1 MKKLI
6 IKFWDKIIVLLL
18 GSSAVLYSCAKYGML
33 VPEYEINGIVTDKET
48 AKPIQNIRVIRPT
61 YFGADTMYTN
71 AQGKFHSIQQDSPHL
86 IVEDI
91 DGEANG
97 GEFETQEVF
106 VKYTDADLVKKG
118 KRDKIPDRY
127 SKMINIELEKKN
139 AVDTLYGMPSTTFK
153 P

>member
-1 MKKLI
+1 MKKSI
-6 IKFWDKIIVLLL
+6 IKFWDKIIVMLL

-61 YFGADTMYTN
+61 HFGADTMYTN
-71 AQGKFHSIQQDSPHL
+71 AQGKFHSIQQGSPHL
-86 IVEDI
+86 TVEDI

-97 GEFETQEVF
+97 GEFETQEIF
-106 VKYTDADLVKKG
+106 VRYTDADLVKKG

-127 SKMINIELEKKN
+127 SKMINIELVKKEV
-139 AVDTLYGMPSTTFK
+139 AIPEYGVRPAPFK
-153 P
+153 E